1 MANYIEEVATDIDQ
15 ISVGD
20 SILVGDLN
28 SLQVYST
35 KFNNSLKI
43 LVQNIRSLNK
53 NFTDFEVFL
62 ARCKVNY
69 DVIVLTECWLQYN
82 NNVPELESFRH
93 FSTTRYLNQNSGV
106 VVYVRENL
114 NAQFSIIAITSAAL
128 TMHGDGTL
136 IPPKLINQQTSAKVD
151 IILG

>member
-28 SLQVYST
+28 SLQVYRT

-82 NNVPELESFRH
+82 NNVPELESFRTLH
-93 FSTTRYLNQNSGV
+93 LLELLISCGLARTLLKMKYTPLESLNFVNDFFCNRG
-106 VVYVRENL
+106 
-114 NAQFSIIAITSAAL
+114 
-128 TMHGDGTL
+128 
-136 IPPKLINQQTSAKVD
+136 K
-151 IILG
+151 

>member
-28 SLQVYST
+28 SLQVYRT

-114 NAQFSIIAITSAAL
+114 KYVHVYEPMIDDCDCLVRQ
-128 TMHGDGTL
+128 M
-136 IPPKLINQQTSAKVD
+136 KKK
-151 IILG
+151 